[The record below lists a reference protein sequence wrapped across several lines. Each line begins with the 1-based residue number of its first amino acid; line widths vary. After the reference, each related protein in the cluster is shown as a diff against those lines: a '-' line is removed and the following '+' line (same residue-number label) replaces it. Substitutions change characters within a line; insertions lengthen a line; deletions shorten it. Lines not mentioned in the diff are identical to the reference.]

1 MVVIRWSLIKFVFKT
16 LIRQLLGR
24 RIAMLEVGSEAP
36 DFLVN
41 DHNGN
46 RVTLKDFRGKKVV
59 LWFYPK
65 ADTPG
70 CTMEGKG
77 FRDDYENFKEKDT
90 VILGI
95 SLDNEAGN
103 KAFAEKFNFPY
114 PLLCD
119 VGREIAMAY
128 HAIQSKDD
136 EYASRISYVI
146 DKEGKIQEAIDKV
159 ETSSHSSDLC
169 SRL

>member
-1 MVVIRWSLIKFVFKT
+1 
-16 LIRQLLGR
+16 
-24 RIAMLEVGSEAP
+24 MLEQGTKAP
-36 DFLVN
+36 SFSVK

-46 RVTLKDFRGKKVV
+46 TVSLADFSGKKIV

-70 CTMEGKG
+70 CTVEGKG
-77 FRDDYENFKEKDT
+77 FRDDYEKFTEKNT
-90 VILGI
+90 AILGV
-95 SLDNEAGN
+95 SLDNETDN

-119 VGREIAMAY
+119 VNHEIALAY
-128 HAIQSKDD
+128 KAVKGSQD

-146 DKEGKIQEAIDKV
+146 DESGNILEAISQVDTK
-159 ETSSHSSDLC
+159 THSGDLC
-169 SRL
+169 SRV

>member
-1 MVVIRWSLIKFVFKT
+1 M
-16 LIRQLLGR
+16 LGKETR
-24 RIAMLEVGSEAP
+24 AP
-36 DFLVN
+36 GFTVK

-46 RVTLKDFRGKKVV
+46 TVSLADFNGKKVV

-70 CTMEGKG
+70 CTIEGKG
-77 FRDDYENFKEKDT
+77 FRDDYEKFAQKNT
-90 VILGI
+90 VILGV
-95 SLDNEAGN
+95 SLDNETDN

-119 VGREIAMAY
+119 VNQEIALAY
-128 HAIQSKDD
+128 EAVKGPED
-136 EYASRISYVI
+136 EYASRITYVI
-146 DKEGKIQEAIDKV
+146 GEDGNILEAISQVDTK
-159 ETSSHSSDLC
+159 THSGDLC

>member
-1 MVVIRWSLIKFVFKT
+1 
-16 LIRQLLGR
+16 
-24 RIAMLEVGSEAP
+24 MLEQGTKAP
-36 DFLVN
+36 SFSVK

-46 RVTLKDFRGKKVV
+46 TVSLADFSGKKIV

-70 CTMEGKG
+70 CTIEGKG
-77 FRDDYENFKEKDT
+77 FRDDYEKFTEKNT
-90 VILGI
+90 VILGV
-95 SLDNEAGN
+95 SLDNETDN

-119 VGREIAMAY
+119 VNHEIALAY
-128 HAIQSKDD
+128 KAVKGSQD

-146 DKEGKIQEAIDKV
+146 DESGNILEAISQVDTK
-159 ETSSHSSDLC
+159 THSGDLC
-169 SRL
+169 SRV

>member
-1 MVVIRWSLIKFVFKT
+1 
-16 LIRQLLGR
+16 
-24 RIAMLEVGSEAP
+24 MLSVGTEAP

-46 RVTLKDFRGKKVV
+46 RITLKEQRGKKVI

-77 FRDDYENFKEKDT
+77 FRDDYAKLQEKNT
-90 VILGI
+90 MVFGV
-95 SLDNEAGN
+95 SLDNEADN
-103 KAFAEKFNFPY
+103 KAFAEKFEFPY

-136 EYASRISYVI
+136 GYANRISYVI
-146 DKEGKIQEAIDKV
+146 DEEGKIAEAIDQVDTK
-159 ETSSHSSDLC
+159 SHSSDLC
-169 SRL
+169 SRM

>member
-1 MVVIRWSLIKFVFKT
+1 
-16 LIRQLLGR
+16 
-24 RIAMLEVGSEAP
+24 MLEKETRAP
-36 DFLVN
+36 SFTVK

-46 RVTLKDFRGKKVV
+46 TVSLADFNGKKVV

-70 CTMEGKG
+70 CAIEGKG
-77 FRDDYENFKEKDT
+77 FRDDYEKFAQKNT
-90 VILGI
+90 VILGV
-95 SLDNEAGN
+95 SLDNETDN

-119 VGREIAMAY
+119 VNQEIALAY
-128 HAIQSKDD
+128 EAVKGPKD
-136 EYASRISYVI
+136 EYASRITYVI
-146 DKEGKIQEAIDKV
+146 GEDGNILEAISQVDTK
-159 ETSSHSSDLC
+159 THSGDLC

>member
-1 MVVIRWSLIKFVFKT
+1 
-16 LIRQLLGR
+16 
-24 RIAMLEVGSEAP
+24 MLEQGTKAP
-36 DFLVN
+36 SFSVK

-46 RVTLKDFRGKKVV
+46 TVSLADFAGKKIV

-70 CTMEGKG
+70 CTIEGKG
-77 FRDDYENFKEKDT
+77 FRDDYEKFTEKNT
-90 VILGI
+90 VILGV
-95 SLDNEAGN
+95 SLDNETDN

-119 VGREIAMAY
+119 VNHEIALAY
-128 HAIQSKDD
+128 KAVKGPQD

-146 DKEGKIQEAIDKV
+146 DANGNILEAISQVDTK
-159 ETSSHSSDLC
+159 THSGDLC
-169 SRL
+169 SRV

>member
-1 MVVIRWSLIKFVFKT
+1 
-16 LIRQLLGR
+16 
-24 RIAMLEVGSEAP
+24 MLAIGTKAP
-36 DFLVN
+36 EFSVQ

-46 RVTLKDFRGKKVV
+46 TVILNQFSGKKVV
-59 LWFYPK
+59 IWFYPK

-77 FRDDYENFKEKDT
+77 FRDDYTKFTEKNT
-90 VILGI
+90 VILGV
-95 SLDNEAGN
+95 SLDSEVDN

-119 VGREIAMAY
+119 VNHELAIAF
-128 HAIQSKDD
+128 HAVKGPED
-136 EYASRISYVI
+136 EYASRITYVI
-146 DKEGKIQEAIDKV
+146 GEDGNILEAISQVD
-159 ETSSHSSDLC
+159 TNTHSGDLC

>member
-1 MVVIRWSLIKFVFKT
+1 MFKGSFLRYIISTIIHKFW
-16 LIRQLLGR
+16 RNP
-24 RIAMLEVGSEAP
+24 MLEVGSEAP

-46 RVTLKDFRGKKVV
+46 RVSLKDLRGNKVV

-77 FRDDYENFKEKDT
+77 FRDDHKQFEGKNTLIYG
-90 VILGI
+90 V
-95 SLDNEAGN
+95 SLDNEADN
-103 KAFAEKFNFPY
+103 KAFAEKFSFTF

-119 VGREIAMAY
+119 VGREISLAY

-136 EYASRISYVI
+136 GYAARITYVI
-146 DKEGKIQEAIDKV
+146 DADGKILEAIDQV
-159 ETSSHSSDLC
+159 NTQTHSKDLC

>member
-1 MVVIRWSLIKFVFKT
+1 
-16 LIRQLLGR
+16 
-24 RIAMLEVGSEAP
+24 MLEKETRAHGFSVK
-36 DFLVN
+36 

-46 RVTLKDFRGKKVV
+46 TVSLADFNGKKVV

-70 CTMEGKG
+70 CTIEGKG
-77 FRDDYENFKEKDT
+77 FRDDYEKFAQKNT
-90 VILGI
+90 VILGV
-95 SLDNEAGN
+95 SLDNETDN

-119 VGREIAMAY
+119 VNQEIALAY
-128 HAIQSKDD
+128 EAVKGPED
-136 EYASRISYVI
+136 EYASRITYVI
-146 DKEGKIQEAIDKV
+146 SEDGNILEAISQVDTK
-159 ETSSHSSDLC
+159 THSGDLC

>member
-1 MVVIRWSLIKFVFKT
+1 
-16 LIRQLLGR
+16 
-24 RIAMLEVGSEAP
+24 MLEKGTKAP
-36 DFLVN
+36 NFSVK

-46 RVTLKDFRGKKVV
+46 TVSLTDFSGKKIV

-70 CTMEGKG
+70 CTIEGKG
-77 FRDDYENFKEKDT
+77 FRDDYEKFTEKNT
-90 VILGI
+90 VILGV
-95 SLDNEAGN
+95 SLDNETDN

-119 VGREIAMAY
+119 VNHEIALAY
-128 HAIQSKDD
+128 KAVKGSQD

-146 DKEGKIQEAIDKV
+146 DESGNILEAISQVDTK
-159 ETSSHSSDLC
+159 THSGDLC
-169 SRL
+169 SRV

>member
-1 MVVIRWSLIKFVFKT
+1 
-16 LIRQLLGR
+16 
-24 RIAMLEVGSEAP
+24 MLETGTNAP
-36 DFLVN
+36 DFSVR

-46 RVTLKDFRGKKVV
+46 MVSLEGFAGKKVV

-77 FRDDYENFKEKDT
+77 FRDDYAKFSDKNT
-90 VILGI
+90 VVLGV
-95 SLDNEAGN
+95 SLDNEADN

-119 VGREIAMAY
+119 VNREVALAY
-128 HAIQSKDD
+128 HAVKGPED
-136 EYASRISYVI
+136 EYASRITYVI
-146 DKEGKIQEAIDKV
+146 GEDRKILEAISQVD
-159 ETSSHSSDLC
+159 TNNHSSDLC

>member
-1 MVVIRWSLIKFVFKT
+1 
-16 LIRQLLGR
+16 
-24 RIAMLEVGSEAP
+24 MLEKGTKAP
-36 DFLVN
+36 DFSVR

-46 RVTLKDFRGKKVV
+46 VVRISDLKGKKIV

-70 CTMEGKG
+70 CTIEGKG
-77 FRDDYENFKEKDT
+77 FRDDYETFVRKNT
-90 VILGI
+90 VILGV
-95 SLDNEAGN
+95 SLDNEDDN

-119 VGREIAMAY
+119 VNREISLAY
-128 HAIQSKDD
+128 EAVKGKED
-136 EYASRISYVI
+136 EYASRITYVV
-146 DKEGKIQEAIDKV
+146 DEEGNIKEAISEVDTK
-159 ETSSHSSDLC
+159 THSGDLC

>member
-1 MVVIRWSLIKFVFKT
+1 
-16 LIRQLLGR
+16 
-24 RIAMLEVGSEAP
+24 MLQAGIDAP
-36 DFLVN
+36 DFSVK

-46 RVTLKDFRGKKVV
+46 TVNLKDYKGKKVV

-77 FRDDYENFKEKDT
+77 FRDDFKTFEEK
-90 VILGI
+90 GI
-95 SLDNEAGN
+95 QIFGVSLDNEADN
-103 KAFAEKFNFPY
+103 RAFAEKFSFPY

-119 VGREIAMAY
+119 VNREIALAY
-128 HAIQSKDD
+128 HAIKNSQDQ
-136 EYASRISYVI
+136 YAARISYVI
-146 DKEGKIQEAIDKV
+146 GEDGKILESIESVD
-159 ETSSHSSDLC
+159 TSNHSRDLC

>member
-1 MVVIRWSLIKFVFKT
+1 M
-16 LIRQLLGR
+16 
-24 RIAMLEVGSEAP
+24 IATGTPAP
-36 DFLVN
+36 DFTVN

-46 RVTLKDFRGKKVV
+46 SVSLKDFKGKKVI

-77 FRDDYENFKEKDT
+77 FRDDYKTFADKNA
-90 VILGI
+90 VILGV
-95 SLDNEAGN
+95 SLDGEEDN

-119 VGREIAMAY
+119 VNREIAVAY
-128 HAIQSKDD
+128 QAVKSKEDK
-136 EYASRISYVI
+136 YASRITYVI
-146 DKEGKIQEAIDKV
+146 DESGIVAEAIDHV
-159 ETSSHSSDLC
+159 DTGTHSKDLC

>member
-1 MVVIRWSLIKFVFKT
+1 
-16 LIRQLLGR
+16 
-24 RIAMLEVGSEAP
+24 MLETGTKAP
-36 DFLVN
+36 GFSVR

-46 RVTLKDFRGKKVV
+46 TVSLDDFSGKKVV

-77 FRDDYENFKEKDT
+77 FRDDYGKFTEKNT
-90 VILGI
+90 VVLGV
-95 SLDNEAGN
+95 SLDNEVDN
-103 KAFAEKFNFPY
+103 KAFAEKFDFPY

-119 VGREIAMAY
+119 VNHELALAY
-128 HAIQSKDD
+128 HATKGPED
-136 EYASRISYVI
+136 EYASRITYVI
-146 DKEGKIQEAIDKV
+146 GEDGNILEAISQVD
-159 ETSSHSSDLC
+159 TNTHSGDLC

>member
-1 MVVIRWSLIKFVFKT
+1 MLGKETRAPSFMVK
-16 LIRQLLGR
+16 
-24 RIAMLEVGSEAP
+24 
-36 DFLVN
+36 

-46 RVTLKDFRGKKVV
+46 TVSLADFNGKKVV

-70 CTMEGKG
+70 CTIEGKG
-77 FRDDYENFKEKDT
+77 FRDDYEKFAQKNT
-90 VILGI
+90 VILGV
-95 SLDNEAGN
+95 SLDNETDN

-119 VGREIAMAY
+119 VNQEIALAY
-128 HAIQSKDD
+128 EAVKGPED
-136 EYASRISYVI
+136 EYASRITYVI
-146 DKEGKIQEAIDKV
+146 GEDGNILEAISQVDTK
-159 ETSSHSSDLC
+159 THSGDLC